1 MVYLAHLSAVR
12 ISGVDAESFLQ
23 AQLSANLSD
32 LKPGQA
38 QFAAWCAVNGRV
50 LALGSLVR
58 AEQGFLWLLAAESA
72 ALVVPGLNRFKLR
85 SKVTIEP
92 LPDAVYGLFERIPD
106 DDAQY
111 AYGRR
116 AVVLMP
122 HAEPGE
128 VNPEPLARWLLA
140 DLREMLPWNGGG
152 ERFLPQMLALEQ
164 HGGLSLKKGCFP
176 GQEVISRLHYKGEL
190 KRAPRRLKTSTALA
204 PGSYALE
211 SGNEHIDVLQNV
223 ATLCLAVVPKSLPEE
238 FALHGELGTVLCQP
252 EGLISSSK

>member
-1 MVYLAHLSAVR
+1 MIYLAHLSAVR

-32 LKPGQA
+32 LKPGHA

-58 AEQGFLWLLAAESA
+58 AEHGFLWLLAAESA
-72 ALVVPGLNRFKLR
+72 ALAVAGLNRFKLR
-85 SKVTIEP
+85 SKVTIEQ
-92 LPDAVYGLFERIPD
+92 LPDAVYGVFERAPD

-116 AVVLMP
+116 AVVLLP
-122 HAEPGE
+122 QAEPGE
-128 VNPEPLARWLLA
+128 VNPELLAHWLLA

-190 KRAPRRLKTSTALA
+190 KRAPRRLRTSAALA

-252 EGLISSSK
+252 DGSVRV